1 MKKKTIKPCDFCQ
14 GHSSNDQVTFFF
26 VLFLDSLQQM
36 DARYLF
42 FSPSQFI
49 SSRRSRQQFG
59 WWIMN
64 EVSIPL
70 ERQVKQV
77 GWEKICLNII
87 KTTAPP
93 SRRVN
98 TEFFMAEGHK
108 RALKRVMPALHLF
121 VSASWCFKTSDA
133 FTQKYFGLKCNPPPP
148 KTPKTSWRSSH
159 NDLKIELHSNH
170 RVLSTSL
177 DSYSH

>member
-1 MKKKTIKPCDFCQ
+1 MLP
-14 GHSSNDQVTFFF
+14 FF
-26 VLFLDSLQQM
+26 
-36 DARYLF
+36 
-42 FSPSQFI
+42 PSRFI
-49 SSRRSRQQFG
+49 SSRRSGQQFG

-64 EVSIPL
+64 EVSVPL

-77 GWEKICLNII
+77 GWEKNCLNII

-121 VSASWCFKTSDA
+121 VSASWCVQTSDA
-133 FTQKYFGLKCNPPPP
+133 FTQEYFGLKC
-148 KTPKTSWRSSH
+148 KKKKKKSRISSH
-159 NDLKIELHSNH
+159 NDLKIVLRSNH
-170 RVLSTSL
+170 HVLST
-177 DSYSH
+177 YSVIKGVRHCLWRCCAHLIFLSIEPTY

>member
-1 MKKKTIKPCDFCQ
+1 MRQEEGSDKNKDFINGTHEKENNQTLWLLPGTLIKWP
-14 GHSSNDQVTFFF
+14 SRFFL

-42 FSPSQFI
+42 FPSLFI

-98 TEFFMAEGHK
+98 TEFFMAEGH
-108 RALKRVMPALHLF
+108 RCALKRVMPALHLF

-133 FTQKYFGLKCNPPPP
+133 FMQEYFGLKCKPSPP
-148 KTPKTSWRSSH
+148 KPHENQVTMT
-159 NDLKIELHSNH
+159 
-170 RVLSTSL
+170 
-177 DSYSH
+177 